1 MNKLKRPNQPGPLTK
16 KLAAEI
22 ANRYANV
29 EAAEQASREQ
39 AKSDIGSIAQDPIA
53 ALFTGIRFRTPT
65 DRGIL
70 ESKVRTYCYRQIT
83 DNWTD
88 AQNKHE
94 AEKAVLRKQISALRL
109 AVRTAKQRN
118 AEDVIEAIS
127 CLCPDFDAIR
137 HNHFMEDQIRRNTVE
152 VESLPEKIARDG
164 AAERKY

>member
-70 ESKVRTYCYRQIT
+70 ESKVRTYCY
-83 DNWTD
+83 
-88 AQNKHE
+88 
-94 AEKAVLRKQISALRL
+94 KQIGENWRDSERRHSAEVARL
-109 AVRTAKQRN
+109 QGH
-118 AEDVIEAIS
+118 
-127 CLCPDFDAIR
+127 IR
-137 HNHFMEDQIRRNTVE
+137 SLERAIRRNSEDLTAQIVSAVNEAQASNRDEGE
-152 VESLPEKIARDG
+152 VAL
-164 AAERKY
+164 AAGRER